1 MKIAIAIS
9 TIAVGILLLLA
20 SSLWSTIF
28 PATNAWTEEKSQR
41 HIEVQ
46 TRLSNLGP
54 IVNTTTPTMHRG
66 PDPATL
72 KAEFDALV
80 KENQQLN
87 AEFEAARDGPET
99 KSSILKWTG
108 IALAVAGLF
117 GWYGVKQS
125 S

>member
-1 MKIAIAIS
+1 MKVAIAI
-9 TIAVGILLLLA
+9 GIMALGLLLLLV

-28 PATNAWTEEKSQR
+28 PATAAWTEEKAQR

-54 IVNTTTPTMHRG
+54 IVNSPRPSMHRG

-72 KAEFDALV
+72 KAEFDALT
-80 KENQQLN
+80 KENQLLN
-87 AEFEAARDGPET
+87 AEFESARDAPKT
-99 KSSILKWTG
+99 KSTILKWTG
-108 IALAVAGLF
+108 IVLVVAGLF